1 MTTFQNYDIITIETK
16 TKQTKVRYR
25 IMQKMTNAIKFDEVI
40 KALKGEKSVMSVDEM
55 VEFLEGRKAQATKK
69 SDNRKPTAQQ
79 KENEGFK
86 KNILDTLTTEGKT
99 VSEIIASNDDLAGL
113 TNQRVSAL
121 LRQLVLA
128 GKVVKTKD
136 GKKSLFA
143 VAE

>member
-1 MTTFQNYDIITIETK
+1 
-16 TKQTKVRYR
+16 
-25 IMQKMTNAIKFDEVI
+25 MQKMTIADKFDEVV
-40 KALKGEKSVMSVDEM
+40 KALDGVETTMTKEELVDFIYDRKE
-55 VEFLEGRKAQATKK
+55 KAQKK
-69 SDNRKPTAQQ
+69 ASTRKPTTQQ

-86 KNILDTLTTEGKT
+86 ENILDTLTAEGKT

-143 VAE
+143 IAE